1 MSLSCRSERSLVSH
15 DEYAIVLLSHHPA
28 IYDAGS
34 DALRDARKQ
43 LRALQ
48 EREATF
54 SRQNRRAARGKA
66 EPRGG
71 NFPGT
76 YERPKQRKQVFAAAV
91 KRINGELDRRAKI
104 EARNANVEAARK
116 ALALRRA
123 ANFATHPAA
132 GDTANPGFN
141 PVSVSRRR
149 PIVTGKRVG
158 SVSQA
163 VKASQAR
170 RDSR

>member
-1 MSLSCRSERSLVSH
+1 MSLSCRFERSLVNH
-15 DEYAIVLLSHHPA
+15 DEHAIVLISHHPA
-28 IYDAGS
+28 IYEAES

-43 LRALQ
+43 LRALK
-48 EREATF
+48 EREGTF
-54 SRQNRRAARGKA
+54 ARQNRRAARGKA
-66 EPRGG
+66 EQRGG

-76 YERPKQRKQVFAAAV
+76 YERPKQRKQVFAAAI
-91 KRINGELDRRAKI
+91 KRINGELDRRTKI

-123 ANFATHPAA
+123 ANFTSRPAA
-132 GDTANPGFN
+132 GDTANPGLN
-141 PVSVSRRR
+141 PLSNARRR
-149 PIVTGKRVG
+149 HIVTGKRIG